1 MTERQ
6 DEAPALAATTEP
18 EPARRSR
25 GQRFSPSMGWK
36 AFWSEILIVVSGVAI
51 ALGASE
57 AVQEWNWRNKVADA
71 EVRLAQD
78 AALLYGWSA
87 EQYVVKPC
95 VDAQLD
101 RLARNLMDSEA
112 TLSPVP
118 MHEDASSPAL
128 PRFVLRQPTRPWRFS
143 VWDTLE
149 ADGTATHFTQT
160 RQHLFGYLNETAA
173 SLLLHRND
181 ISRLGGQSDGAVLSL
196 AAERQCAS
204 GIPGDDRDPALA
216 KHVARA
222 LELAVDG
229 ALEAGRPR
237 IVGGS
242 CRCQPGS
249 LRNGE
254 VLQGARVAVGGL
266 AQGAGSV
273 PQCEHT
279 GKPASTT
286 MTGQPEGRTA

>member
-6 DEAPALAATTEP
+6 DEAPALAAPP
-18 EPARRSR
+18 EPNPTHRSR
-25 GQRFSPSMGWK
+25 WQRFSPSMGWK
-36 AFWSEILIVVSGVAI
+36 AFWSEILIVVIGVAI

-101 RLARNLMDSEA
+101 RLARTLMDSEA

-118 MHEDASSPAL
+118 MHEDASSPAR

-149 ADGTATHFTQT
+149 ADGTATHFTQA
-160 RQHLFGYLNETAA
+160 RQHLFGYLNETAS

-181 ISRLGGQSDGAVLSL
+181 ISRLGGSLTALSYPLPLNASVRREFLVTIETLRWQSTSL
-196 AAERQCAS
+196 AHSSWQLMARLKQEGLASSETIVDANLEAS
-204 GIPGDDRDPALA
+204 GTVKFCRAQELPLADWRTAPDPFL
-216 KHVARA
+216 
-222 LELAVDG
+222 G
-229 ALEAGRPR
+229 A
-237 IVGGS
+237 S
-242 CRCQPGS
+242 
-249 LRNGE
+249 
-254 VLQGARVAVGGL
+254 
-266 AQGAGSV
+266 
-273 PQCEHT
+273 T
-279 GKPASTT
+279 PASA
-286 MTGQPEGRTA
+286 QAPR